1 MRLSL
6 KWLNELV
13 DLKDID
19 NKTLMHE
26 LTMSGSKVETLEIL
40 DEEIENVVVGKIN
53 AVERHPDA
61 DKLVVCQVNVGA
73 EDIQIVTAATNV
85 FVGALVPVALN
96 NSRLVG
102 GIKIKSGK
110 LRGVMSQGMFCS
122 IAELGLTLHECPYAI
137 ENGILILQ
145 KGEPGQDIRELLGL
159 NDKAIEFEITPN
171 RADCCSIV
179 GLAREA
185 AATFNRPLNVKA
197 PAKIEGEGNIADY
210 LSVKI
215 DNPDLCKRYMARVV
229 TNVKIEPSPEWLRM
243 RLWAQGVRPINNI
256 VDITNYVML
265 EYGQPMH
272 AFDYA
277 CLEGNSIVVRN
288 AAAGENMNTLDG
300 KARELN
306 ESMLVIADAKKPVA
320 VAGVMGGENS
330 EITENTKTVVFESA
344 CFEGSSVRL
353 TSKELGMRTD
363 ASALF
368 EKFLP
373 AENTEVALDRAI
385 ELIELLGAGT
395 VIGGTIDV
403 WPNKTGKRTIR
414 PDYGRMNVLLGTN
427 IPSAEM
433 DEYFARVG
441 INKLEDG
448 TLEIPYWR
456 TDVECTADLAEEVA
470 RFFGYDNI
478 PTTMFAGDAC
488 AVIRTPEQIIKE
500 KLSDSAVSL
509 GFDEVLTFTFISPK
523 LYDKIHMPADSALR
537 KSLSIL
543 NPLGGD
549 ESVMRT
555 TALPS
560 MLNVVASNQK
570 VKVESARLFEIGKVF
585 SPALK
590 EDGSVDAANI
600 PSESYRFIISEYGPK
615 ADFYSL
621 KGCLDAILSDVCGAV
636 AEYSAFS
643 EDPAFHPG
651 RTASVKVGELTV
663 GLIGEISPAVSEEF
677 GLLSRA
683 YVADIDINALLEIER
698 PTAKYKAISR
708 FPALYRDIAVIC
720 KEEVTVGELTAT
732 IKKAGGKLCK
742 DVALFD
748 IYRGKGIEEGEKS
761 VAFSIVFADDNATVT
776 DEQATKRFEAIVKA
790 LGTDCGARLR

>member
-13 DLKDID
+13 DLRDID
-19 NKTLMHE
+19 DKTLMHE

-40 DEEIENVVVGKIN
+40 DEEIENVVVGEILS
-53 AVERHPDA
+53 VERHPDA
-61 DKLVVCQVNVGA
+61 DKLVVCQVNVGT
-73 EDIQIVTAATNV
+73 ETIQIVTAATNV
-85 FVGALVPVALN
+85 FAGALVPVALN

-110 LRGVMSQGMFCS
+110 LRGVTSQGMFCS

-137 ENGILILQ
+137 ENGILILK
-145 KGEPGQDIRELLGL
+145 KGEPGQDIRALLGL
-159 NDKAIEFEITPN
+159 DDKAIEFEITPN
-171 RADCCSIV
+171 RPDCCSIV

-185 AATFNRPLNVKA
+185 AATFDRKLNLTAPKA
-197 PAKIEGEGNIADY
+197 VEGEGDISEL

-215 DNPDLCKRYMARVV
+215 ENPDLCKRYMARVV

-243 RLWAQGVRPINNI
+243 RLWAQGIRAINNI

-277 CLEGNSIVVRN
+277 CLDGNSIVVRN
-288 AAAGENMNTLDG
+288 AAAGEKMNTLDG
-300 KARELN
+300 KARELT

-353 TSKELGMRTD
+353 TSKALGMRTD

-395 VIGGTIDV
+395 VVGGTIDV
-403 WPNKTGKRTIR
+403 WPNKTGLRTIR

-427 IPSAEM
+427 IPDSEM
-433 DEYFARVG
+433 DGYFARVG
-441 INKLEDG
+441 INKLPDG
-448 TLEIPYWR
+448 NLEIPYWR

-470 RFFGYDNI
+470 RFYGYDNI

-488 AVIRTPEQIIKE
+488 AVIRTPEQNLKE
-500 KLSDSAVSL
+500 LLSDAAISL
-509 GFDEVLTFTFISPK
+509 GFDEVLTFTFVSPK

-537 KSLSIL
+537 KFLSIL

-555 TALPS
+555 TVLPS

-570 VKVESARLFEIGKVF
+570 VKVPAARLFEIGKVF

-590 EDGSVDAANI
+590 EDGSVDPENI
-600 PSESYRFIISEYGPK
+600 PTESYRFMLAEYG
-615 ADFYSL
+615 ADANFYSL
-621 KGCLDAILSDVCGAV
+621 KGALDAILANVLGVTAS
-636 AEYSAFS
+636 YTAFA

-651 RTASVKVGELTV
+651 RTAIVKAGDLVLGTV
-663 GLIGEISPAVSEEF
+663 GEISPAVSEEF

-683 YVADIDINALLEIER
+683 YVADIDLSALLKITR

-708 FPALYRDIAVIC
+708 FPSLYRDIAVIC
-720 KEEVTVGELTAT
+720 REEVTVGELTET
-732 IKKAGGKLCK
+732 IKKAGGKLCRE
-742 DVALFD
+742 VALFD
-748 IYRGKGIEEGEKS
+748 IYRGKGIDEGYKS

-790 LGTDCGARLR
+790 LGENCGAKLR